1 MFRLSNLKNLAH
13 RRTGFEE
20 EAKLCEELDFA
31 ATEAYKLLRTNLL
44 FMLPDS
50 EKCHVIGV
58 TSSVRGEGKSTT
70 SINLAYALAAMNKRV
85 LLVDADMRLP
95 TIAKK
100 LKITSTTGLSN
111 VLLDSGLLGS
121 SLHAMS
127 NSAHFHI
134 LNAGRIPPNPTELLS
149 SAQMAKLLQF
159 LSGKYDFII
168 LDLPPV
174 NIVSDALV
182 VSSLLDGMLV
192 VVRQDL
198 SKRRDVSRCEHQ
210 LSMAGVKILGFVI
223 TDVGG
228 PHSPYKYKYRY
239 HYKYKKYY
247 KEPYGQAE
255 KEDGV

>member
-1 MFRLSNLKNLAH
+1 MFHLSDLKKLGR

-20 EAKLCEELDFA
+20 EAKLCEDLDFA

-50 EKCHVIGV
+50 EKCHVIGI

-85 LLVDADMRLP
+85 LLVDADLRLP
-95 TIAKK
+95 TIGKK
-100 LKITSTTGLSN
+100 LKIASTTGLSN
-111 VLLDSGLLGS
+111 VLLNPGLLGEA
-121 SLHAMS
+121 LHAMPNS
-127 NSAHFHI
+127 NHFHI
-134 LNAGRIPPNPTELLS
+134 LNAGRIPPNPTELLGS
-149 SAQMAKLLQF
+149 PQMTKLLQF

-182 VSSLLDGMLV
+182 VSPNLDGMMV
-192 VVRQDL
+192 VVRQDH
-198 SKRRDVSRCEHQ
+198 SKRREVSHCERQ
-210 LSMAGVKILGFVI
+210 LAMSGVRILGFVM
-223 TDVGG
+223 TDIGG
-228 PHSPYKYKYRY
+228 AGSFYKYKYRY

-247 KEPYGQAE
+247 KESYGHSE
-255 KEDGV
+255 EEGSV